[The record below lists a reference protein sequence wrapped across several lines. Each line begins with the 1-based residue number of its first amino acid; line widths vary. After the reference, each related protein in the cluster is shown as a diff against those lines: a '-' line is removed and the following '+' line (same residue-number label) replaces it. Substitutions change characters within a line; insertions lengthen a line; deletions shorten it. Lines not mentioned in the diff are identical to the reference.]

1 MTPRGQPAVG
11 AVIARFPRV
20 RVLVAG
26 DLMLDHFIWG
36 TVERISPEA
45 PVPVVQ
51 VTTESRRLGGAAN
64 VIHNLRALGGR
75 VIGCGVVGGDAAGRQ
90 LVDDLRDLGADVA
103 GVARNRGAA
112 TTRKTRIIA
121 HQQQVVRLD
130 REDSTQGD
138 GRAAARA
145 RGFLLA
151 HLLRA
156 DVVVIS
162 DYGKGLITPP
172 LLAALAA
179 MRARRPFPLVIDP
192 KKVNYPHYRRPS
204 LVTPNREEA
213 SQASGIE
220 IRDAA
225 SLARAGAALLAGWQ
239 AEAVL
244 ITRGEQGM
252 SLFVPGAPPR
262 HFPTVARH
270 VYDVTGAGDTV
281 VATCALALGARAS
294 LETAAVLANHAAG
307 IVVGEVGTATVTAA
321 QLKADLRGRGEG
333 KSTGT
338 RRNRGTRAG
347 KK

>member
-1 MTPRGQPAVG
+1 MSAGSERTAG
-11 AVIARFPRV
+11 AVIKRFPKV

-36 TVERISPEA
+36 SVERISPEA

-51 VTTESRRLGGAAN
+51 VTSESRRLGGAAN
-64 VIHNLRALGGR
+64 VINNLRALGGE
-75 VIGCGVVGGDAAGRQ
+75 VIACGVVGADDAGRQ
-90 LVDDLRDLGADVA
+90 LIEELRRIGADTA
-103 GVARNRGAA
+103 GVMASRGGA

-130 REDSTQGD
+130 REDPERGD

-145 RGFLLA
+145 RGFLLE
-151 HLLRA
+151 HLGRA

-172 LLAALAA
+172 LLAALSGL
-179 MRARRPFPLVIDP
+179 RAQRAFPLVIDP

-204 LVTPNREEA
+204 LVTPNRDEA

-225 SLARAGAALLAGWQ
+225 SLARAGAALLAGWE
-239 AEAVL
+239 ADAVL

-252 SLFVPGAPPR
+252 SLFQRGAAAR
-262 HFPTVARH
+262 HFPTVARQ

-281 VATCALALGARAS
+281 VAACALALGGRAS
-294 LETAAVLANHAAG
+294 LETAAILANHAAG
-307 IVVGEVGTATVTAA
+307 IVVGEVGTATVSAG
-321 QLKADLRGRGEG
+321 QLARDLRARP
-333 KSTGT
+333 
-338 RRNRGTRAG
+338 RRAR
-347 KK
+347 

>member
-1 MTPRGQPAVG
+1 VKRSRPANAR

-45 PVPVVQ
+45 PVPVVR
-51 VTTESRRLGGAAN
+51 VTAESRRLGGAAN
-64 VIHNLRALGGR
+64 VMHNVRALGGR
-75 VIGCGVVGGDAAGRQ
+75 VLACGVIGGDAAGRQ
-90 LVDDLRDLGADVA
+90 LLADLHRLGVDAT
-103 GVARNRGAA
+103 GVVRSSGAA

-130 REDSTQGD
+130 REDAAQGD

-151 HLLRA
+151 NIARA

-162 DYGKGLITPP
+162 DYGKGVVTPA
-172 LLAALAA
+172 LLAALGAL
-179 MRARRPFPLVIDP
+179 RARRPFPLVVDP
-192 KKVNYPHYRRPS
+192 KRLNFAHYRRPS
-204 LVTPNREEA
+204 LVTPNRDEA
-213 SQASGIE
+213 SQAAGIE
-220 IRDAA
+220 IRDER
-225 SLARAGAALLAGWQ
+225 SLARAGAALLERWQ

-252 SLFVPGAPPR
+252 SLFIPGAPAR
-262 HFPTVARH
+262 HFPTAARQ

-281 VATCALALGARAS
+281 IAACALALGAGAS

-307 IVVGEVGTATVTAA
+307 IVVGEIGTATVSAA
-321 QLKADLRGRGEG
+321 QLKADLRKRET
-333 KSTGT
+333 K
-338 RRNRGTRAG
+338 
-347 KK
+347 

>member
-1 MTPRGQPAVG
+1 MTSHARAAA
-11 AVIARFPRV
+11 AVISRFPRV

-51 VTTESRRLGGAAN
+51 VTAESRRLGGAAN
-64 VIHNLRALGGR
+64 VIHNLRALGGQ
-75 VIGCGVVGGDAAGRQ
+75 VTCCGVVGSDAAGRQ
-90 LVDDLRDLGADVA
+90 LVDDLRRLGVNV
-103 GVARNRGAA
+103 GGIVRSRNAA

-130 REDSTQGD
+130 REDAAQGD

-145 RGFLLA
+145 RGYLLA
-151 HLLRA
+151 QLGRA

-179 MRARRPFPLVIDP
+179 VRERRPFPLVIDP
-192 KKVNYPHYRRPS
+192 KKVNFAHYRKPS

-213 SQASGIE
+213 SQAAGVD
-220 IRDAA
+220 IRDAR
-225 SLARAGAALLAGWQ
+225 SLARAGAALLARWQ

-252 SLFVPGAPPR
+252 SLFCPGAPER
-262 HFPTVARH
+262 HFPTAARH

-281 VATCALALGARAS
+281 VAACALALGAHAS

-321 QLKADLRGRGEG
+321 QLKADLRGRGRE
-333 KSTGT
+333 K
-338 RRNRGTRAG
+338 
-347 KK
+347 

>member
-1 MTPRGQPAVG
+1 MGVAAAVQ
-11 AVIARFPRV
+11 VIRRFPRV

-51 VTTESRRLGGAAN
+51 VTAESRRLGGAAN
-64 VIHNLRALGGR
+64 VIHNLRALGGQ
-75 VIGCGVVGGDAAGRQ
+75 VTACGVVGTDAAGRQ
-90 LVDDLRDLGADVA
+90 LVGDLQRLGVNVA
-103 GVARNRGAA
+103 GVAQGRDAM

-130 REDSTQGD
+130 REDTAPAGARS
-138 GRAAARA
+138 AARA

-151 HLLRA
+151 QIARA

-162 DYGKGLITPP
+162 DYGKGLITAP

-179 MRARRPFPLVIDP
+179 LRARRPFPLVIDP
-192 KKVNYPHYRRPS
+192 KKVNYAHYRRPS

-213 SQASGIE
+213 SQASGVE
-220 IRDAA
+220 IRDAK
-225 SLARAGAALLAGWQ
+225 SLSRAGAVLLERWQ
-239 AEAVL
+239 AESVL
-244 ITRGEQGM
+244 ITRGELGM
-252 SLFVPGAPPR
+252 SLFVPGAPER
-262 HFPTVARH
+262 HFPTAARR
-270 VYDVTGAGDTV
+270 VFDVTGAGDTV

-307 IVVGEVGTATVTAA
+307 IVVGEVGTATVSAK
-321 QLKADLRGRGEG
+321 QLQAEVSK
-333 KSTGT
+333 
-338 RRNRGTRAG
+338 RRKGI
-347 KK
+347 K

>member
-1 MTPRGQPAVG
+1 MTQRRPAD
-11 AVIARFPRV
+11 AATVISRFPRV

-26 DLMLDHFIWG
+26 DLMVDHFIWG

-51 VTTESRRLGGAAN
+51 VTAESRRLGGAAN
-64 VIHNLRALGGR
+64 VIHNLRALGGQ
-75 VIGCGVVGGDAAGRQ
+75 VVACGVVGADPAGRQ
-90 LVDDLRDLGADVA
+90 LVDDLRRLGANVA
-103 GVARNRGAA
+103 GVVRSREAA

-130 REDSTQGD
+130 REDAAQGD

-151 HLLRA
+151 NLARA

-179 MRARRPFPLVIDP
+179 VRARRPFPLVVDP
-192 KKVNYPHYRRPS
+192 KKVNFPHYRRPS
-204 LVTPNREEA
+204 LVTPNRDEA
-213 SQASGIE
+213 SQAAGID
-220 IRDAA
+220 IRDAR
-225 SLARAGAALLAGWQ
+225 SLARAGSELLERWE

-252 SLFVPGAPPR
+252 SLFVPGAAER
-262 HFPTVARH
+262 HFPTAARK
-270 VYDVTGAGDTV
+270 VFDVTGAGDTV
-281 VATCALALGARAS
+281 VATCALALGAGAS

-307 IVVGEVGTATVTAA
+307 IVVGEVGTATVTAK
-321 QLKADLRGRGEG
+321 QLRADLRGRGG
-333 KSTGT
+333 G
-338 RRNRGTRAG
+338 RRGRER
-347 KK
+347 

>member
-1 MTPRGQPAVG
+1 MPVAIAG
-11 AVIARFPRV
+11 ARAAAQVIRRFPRV

-26 DLMLDHFIWG
+26 DLMVDDFIWG
-36 TVERISPEA
+36 TVDRISPEA
-45 PVPVVQ
+45 PVPVVR
-51 VTTESRRLGGAAN
+51 VTAESRRLGGAAN
-64 VIHNLRALGGR
+64 VIHNLRALGGQ
-75 VIGCGVVGGDAAGRQ
+75 VIACGVVGADAAGRQ
-90 LVDDLRDLGADVA
+90 LVDDLRRLGADVG
-103 GVARNRGAA
+103 GVVRSRGAA

-130 REDSTQGD
+130 REDAAQGD

-151 HLLRA
+151 NLGRA

-179 MRARRPFPLVIDP
+179 LRARRPFALVVDP
-192 KKVNYPHYRRPS
+192 KKLNYPHYRAPS
-204 LVTPNREEA
+204 LVTPNRDEA
-213 SQASGIE
+213 SEASGID
-220 IRDAA
+220 IHDAN
-225 SLARAGAALLAGWQ
+225 SLSRAGAALLARWQ

-244 ITRGEQGM
+244 VTRGEQGM
-252 SLFVPGAPPR
+252 SLFVPGAPER
-262 HFPTVARH
+262 HFPTAARH

-281 VATCALALGARAS
+281 IATCALALGAGAS

-321 QLKADLRGRGEG
+321 QLKADLRGRGDG
-333 KSTGT
+333 RKQP
-338 RRNRGTRAG
+338 RGAG

>member
-1 MTPRGQPAVG
+1 MRRPPAPA
-11 AVIARFPRV
+11 AVIGRFPRV

-36 TVERISPEA
+36 SVERISPEA

-51 VTTESRRLGGAAN
+51 VTEESRRLGGAAN
-64 VIHNLRALGGR
+64 VIHNLRALGGQ
-75 VIGCGVVGGDAAGRQ
+75 VIACGVVGADDAGRH
-90 LVDDLRDLGADVA
+90 LVDDLRRLGADVS
-103 GVARNRGAA
+103 GVAQSRGAA

-130 REDSTQGD
+130 REDAGQGD
-138 GRAAARA
+138 SSAAARA

-151 HLLRA
+151 NLARA

-162 DYGKGLITPP
+162 DYGKGLITPT

-179 MRARRPFPLVIDP
+179 LRAQRSFPLIIDP
-192 KKVNYPHYRRPS
+192 KKVNYAHYRRPS

-213 SQASGIE
+213 SQASGVE
-220 IRDAA
+220 IRDAK
-225 SLARAGAALLAGWQ
+225 SLSRAGAALLERWQ

-244 ITRGEQGM
+244 ITRGEHGM
-252 SLFVPGAPPR
+252 SLFARGVPER

-270 VYDVTGAGDTV
+270 VFDVTGAGDTV
-281 VATCALALGARAS
+281 VAACALALGARAS

-307 IVVGEVGTATVTAA
+307 IVVGEVGTATVTAR
-321 QLKADLRGRGEG
+321 QLKADLGGRGA
-333 KSTGT
+333 
-338 RRNRGTRAG
+338 RRKR
-347 KK
+347 